1 MIVIFWPPGA
11 TGAPLGVGTP
21 AAVAGVPGV
30 PGGAGTAVGTGRS
43 FGGSVEGV
51 APGTGAAADFGGAGG
66 AFSCCHACHRNSTEN
81 EKITNRMM
89 RRVSITGRC
98 MPRA

>member
-1 MIVIFWPPGA
+1 MIVTFSPPGT

-21 AAVAGVPGV
+21 AAVAGAPGT
-30 PGGAGTAVGTGRS
+30 AGTAVGTGRS
-43 FGGSVEGV
+43 FAGAADGG
-51 APGTGAAADFGGAGG
+51 APGAGAVAALGGGGG
-66 AFSCCHACHRNSTEN
+66 AFSCCHACQRNSTEN